1 MAQLSDR
8 ELLAVAREEAARLI
22 AQDPDLAA
30 PQHAS
35 LAARVASFL
44 YRVSAQV
51 S

>member
-1 MAQLSDR
+1 MVQLSDR

-30 PQHAS
+30 PQHAA

-44 YRVSAQV
+44 NRVSAEV
-51 S
+51 N